1 MEENEKK
8 IPQRV
13 KNNKLVGLI
22 ITFVK
27 SAAVGLLFAVLCFI
41 YDIYHD
47 SAQDKQLEESVAKL
61 RETQEQLGRIEQ
73 NLSTR
78 YLGIFPGYITEIGQL
93 FDNLNPTDTIV
104 IFEDVLYYG
113 IKSRPKEF
121 YSMNKKLFGHA
132 LNQGST
138 TVAYYNTAS
147 EERAWNDIFHKV
159 IVESRIG
166 SKYHALLNTSRDKEL
181 EMLRNTSQMRRGM
194 WRSVDSTWCEKYFSA
209 TRDDNPEKFQKDVN
223 AYLSKDLL
231 SDEASDSSRSGRI
244 AYQMCVEID
253 SVKQHYLGGGK
264 TMDEIT
270 FHDYEQMYRKMSEV
284 IERYYSHYGIN
295 LIPLD
300 EYLTMSCW
308 MVRKGKDVETV
319 LAFPSKYSTDEIGFR
334 SQDEAF
340 STYISTML
348 NGVQQNRSANQ
359 EE

>member
-1 MEENEKK
+1 MEESRRESFFRR
-8 IPQRV
+8 I
-13 KNNKLVGLI
+13 KNTKGYGILA
-22 ITFVK
+22 TFIK
-27 SAAVGLLFAVLCFI
+27 SAAVGLLFAVLCFV
-41 YDIYHD
+41 YDVYHD

-61 RETQEQLGRIEQ
+61 RDTQEQLGRIEQ
-73 NLSTR
+73 NLTTR
-78 YLGIFPGYITEIGQL
+78 YLGIFPGYISEIGQL
-93 FDNLNPTDTIV
+93 FDNLDPTDTIV

-159 IVESRIG
+159 IVESRID
-166 SKYHALLNTSRDKEL
+166 SKYHAVLYASRDKEL
-181 EMLRNTSQMRRGM
+181 EMLRNTNQMRRGA
-194 WRSVDSTWCEKYFSA
+194 WKSVDSTWCEKYFSA
-209 TRDDNPEKFQKDVN
+209 TKEDDFEKFKKDVN

-231 SDEASDSSRSGRI
+231 TEGLSDSSRSGQI

-253 SVKQHYLGGGK
+253 SVKRHYLDK
-264 TMDEIT
+264 ALDKIT
-270 FHDYEQMYRKMSEV
+270 FYDYEQMYRMMSEV
-284 IERYYSHYGIN
+284 IVRYYNRYGIQ

-308 MVRKGKDVETV
+308 MVRRGRDVETV

-348 NGVQQNRSANQ
+348 NGVRQNRRTNQ
-359 EE
+359 VE